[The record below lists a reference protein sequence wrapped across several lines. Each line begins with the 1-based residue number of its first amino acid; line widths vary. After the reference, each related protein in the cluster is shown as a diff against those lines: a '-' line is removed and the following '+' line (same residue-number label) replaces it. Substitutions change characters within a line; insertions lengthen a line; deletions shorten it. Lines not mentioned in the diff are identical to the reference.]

1 MPIARNNEINTANL
15 LQYVWQQWPDVQTAV
30 PVMRRGRLHSAL
42 VDSTTEWREGPLHVP
57 EPVAS
62 KEHADHHKFDLIVVP
77 MLGYNKRGYRIGYG
91 GGHYDR
97 FLASQS
103 QALTVGLCYGENL
116 VTFEPEVHDVPLDII
131 VTDQKIHRL
140 S

>member
-42 VDSTTEWREGPLHVP
+42 VDSTTEWNEGSLHVP
-57 EPVAS
+57 EPVAG
-62 KEHADHHKFDLIVVP
+62 KELAGHHKFDVIVVP
-77 MLGYNKRGYRIGYG
+77 MLGYNKQGYRIGYG

-103 QALTVGLCYGENL
+103 QALTVGLGYSENL
-116 VTFEPEVHDVPLDII
+116 VTFEPEVHDIPLDII